1 VNLRDAVLC
10 LAACGLLAACGTSSA
25 TEGKPSE
32 HAGYTA
38 SSTGAVAAAHDR
50 LDGAYDFC
58 IQQVTDRLKAPATAR
73 FSERD
78 PDHEGQDGSLYLFT
92 GTVDS
97 ENGFGAL
104 IRSDWSCKIRWA
116 NGSYSA
122 EAVTVS

>member
-1 VNLRDAVLC
+1 VNLRDAALC

-25 TEGKPSE
+25 TEGKPSGG
-32 HAGYTA
+32 AGYTA

-78 PDHEGQDGSLYLFT
+78 PDHEGQDSGLYLFT

-104 IRSDWSCKIRWA
+104 IRSDWACKIRWA

-122 EAVTVS
+122 EAVTVA